1 MTDEELLARKK
12 RLSAI
17 LLHRL
22 NRHFYPLACRSF
34 SLDALSIDQAFAG
47 GAAGLSARERSMV
60 VRMYVHF
67 RLALAE
73 MFLETDAESS
83 SFLSLTLAGKLSL
96 DVTGQFSKA
105 FPHVRDG
112 LSYFFSSTGKPEAGI
127 LPLVSLLS
135 LETGLSLAPYVDFFR
150 KETLSYIDR
159 MQRDG
164 TDFLAAL
171 SFCDPEYH
179 AGDTRLPAFL
189 CLALGEAE
197 GRALAAQVFESAQML
212 GTLEQC
218 LSPLY
223 PLKLDGY
230 TFHSIARELT
240 SRGLETPAR
249 KKRWYPGTVESIL
262 TNEKYKGDAL
272 LQKRFTVNFLTKE
285 TKANEGE
292 VPQYYVENNHEAI
305 ISPQVFDWVQEEIKR
320 RREGRGRYSGVSIF
334 SSKIK
339 CGQCGGWYGAKV
351 WHSTDKYRRTIYRCN
366 DKFKSH
372 CKTPHLTEDDI
383 KEAFV
388 RAVNQLIEN
397 KADVLDS
404 ITLLKERLTDTEDLE
419 EERDRISTDLNL
431 LADKIQ
437 QLIAENARVAQ
448 NQDDYDR
455 NYNELV
461 SRYEAAKTQYDKTCE
476 AIQYRKARSRQ
487 MDSFIKEL
495 RNQDLIKEFDA
506 RLWGSLV
513 DFITV
518 YSKDD
523 IRVTFKDGTEIRA

>member
-1 MTDEELLARKK
+1 MLTAFPSVAKPSYARK
-12 RLSAI
+12 
-17 LLHRL
+17 
-22 NRHFYPLACRSF
+22 
-34 SLDALSIDQAFAG
+34 
-47 GAAGLSARERSMV
+47 
-60 VRMYVHF
+60 
-67 RLALAE
+67 
-73 MFLETDAESS
+73 SS
-83 SFLSLTLAGKLSL
+83 SSSVAKSSAAVVLPPSGSPSRTFWI
-96 DVTGQFSKA
+96 
-105 FPHVRDG
+105 FP
-112 LSYFFSSTGKPEAGI
+112 KP
-127 LPLVSLLS
+127 
-135 LETGLSLAPYVDFFR
+135 
-150 KETLSYIDR
+150 
-159 MQRDG
+159 
-164 TDFLAAL
+164 
-171 SFCDPEYH
+171 H
-179 AGDTRLPAFL
+179 A
-189 CLALGEAE
+189 
-197 GRALAAQVFESAQML
+197 
-212 GTLEQC
+212 
-218 LSPLY
+218 
-223 PLKLDGY
+223 
-230 TFHSIARELT
+230 
-240 SRGLETPAR
+240 
-249 KKRWYPGTVESIL
+249 
-262 TNEKYKGDAL
+262 
-272 LQKRFTVNFLTKE
+272 
-285 TKANEGE
+285 
-292 VPQYYVENNHEAI
+292 
-305 ISPQVFDWVQEEIKR
+305 
-320 RREGRGRYSGVSIF
+320 
-334 SSKIK
+334 
-339 CGQCGGWYGAKV
+339 
-351 WHSTDKYRRTIYRCN
+351 
-366 DKFKSH
+366 
-372 CKTPHLTEDDI
+372 KTPHLTEDDI